1 MSKTSKSEQI
11 WANISNIAK
20 FKGQNIK
27 LCHCL
32 FSKTKNMGLQI
43 GSYKHFLESL
53 PMDWSGFGLPTAFF
67 PFFLLLLLGGW
78 KLLPWNSSLRC
89 RWGLEQ
95 TWNKPFEF
103 RLYTTSVLFCDLT
116 LSSSSS
122 SSSSGSI
129 GTSSSSWSC
138 CCKESTHHW
147 ITTHDPLT
155 FVLPFLSN
163 ETSERRLSTPIFRC
177 ALAVGDKRPKRSKSK

>member
-1 MSKTSKSEQI
+1 
-11 WANISNIAK
+11 
-20 FKGQNIK
+20 
-27 LCHCL
+27 
-32 FSKTKNMGLQI
+32 
-43 GSYKHFLESL
+43 
-53 PMDWSGFGLPTAFF
+53 MDWSGFGLPTAFF
-67 PFFLLLLLGGW
+67 PFFLLLLLGGR

-89 RWGLEQ
+89 RCWISWQAQNQPCTDLEQ

-138 CCKESTHHW
+138 CRKEPTHHW

-155 FVLPFLSN
+155 SVLPFLSN
-163 ETSERRLSTPIFRC
+163 ETSETGDLAHQYSDAHWLLITKDQNDQNQNNSKPLSS
-177 ALAVGDKRPKRSKSK
+177 ALHLTLNCLPCISEHFWN